1 MKHNLKN
8 LMLISEVKGQEFALS
23 SLAYS
28 FTSMPGLFHIAF
40 SPVSPSCCAFAPAIR
55 GPKTPRKFLA
65 VGAFS
70 AFVRHLTQL

>member
-8 LMLISEVKGQEFALS
+8 LMLISEEKGQEFALS
-23 SLAYS
+23 DLAYS

-40 SPVSPSCCAFAPAIR
+40 SPVVSSCCASAPAIR
-55 GPKTPRKFLA
+55 GPKLPRNSLA

-70 AFVRHLTQL
+70 VFVRHLTQL